1 MLVLLNLYTLYINYR
16 ARNSDPVCIIK
27 YPDAGGPGDG
37 LILALPAYQKGQP
50 FMNPRN
56 YFIFPLCLAVA
67 VIFSCNKAATHPSG
81 PGTTTPR
88 QILYLIKGTNFN
100 LNFIDSSNNF
110 QQNVTMV
117 DSFHYSF
124 KKGAGGN
131 IGISILRYTP
141 ADIIYSWEIY
151 IDGKLYANAF
161 SEGGAYMVVPYT
173 LF

>member
-1 MLVLLNLYTLYINYR
+1 MNSHKYLLFLLGLV
-16 ARNSDPVCIIK
+16 
-27 YPDAGGPGDG
+27 G
-37 LILALPAYQKGQP
+37 
-50 FMNPRN
+50 
-56 YFIFPLCLAVA
+56 AVSY
-67 VIFSCNKAATHPSG
+67 SCNKANSKPSG
-81 PGTTTPR
+81 PASTTPR
-88 QILYLIKGTNFN
+88 QIQYLIKGTKFN
-100 LNFIDSSNNF
+100 LNFIDSNNNF
-110 QQNVTMV
+110 QQNQTMV

-131 IGISILRYTP
+131 IGISITRYTP